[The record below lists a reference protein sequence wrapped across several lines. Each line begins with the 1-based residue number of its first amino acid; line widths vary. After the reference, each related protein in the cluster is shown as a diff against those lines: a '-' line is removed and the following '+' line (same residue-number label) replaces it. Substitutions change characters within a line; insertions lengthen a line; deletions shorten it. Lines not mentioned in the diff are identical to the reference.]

1 MASFNTECVVGEDRV
16 YIEVPVNCSAGDA
29 MKKASEVT
37 GRKGVSIWCSD
48 VRLVCDQMFADY
60 FEPEAI
66 YVIKLGDDF
75 PEGSLMLSSS
85 EKLGGFGID
94 LTNAKLLMDVKAGPF
109 DMEEFVAKVVEREMN
124 PTLLLLEWKPDFVV
138 GGLAAVPWPKDVG
151 WFPSC
156 VPDFEKKSFIFS
168 VEPNVQRYGLVGD
181 RSALMRGT
189 RGNGL
194 WGFAFGCDLG
204 VVGDGMCWANSYAY
218 AGTRDEGRFPPLN
231 AVPFIGFEVWSL

>member
-1 MASFNTECVVGEDRV
+1 MASFNTECVIGEDRV
-16 YIEVPVNCSAGDA
+16 CIEVPVNCSAGDV

-48 VRLVCDQMFADY
+48 RRLECGDLFVDY

-109 DMEEFVAKVVEREMN
+109 DMEEFVTKVVEAEVN
-124 PTLLLLEWKPDFVV
+124 LTLPLLEWKPDFVV
-138 GGLAAVPWPKDVG
+138 GGFAAVPWPKDESELG
-151 WFPSC
+151 ETGFFAGDPA
-156 VPDFEKKSFIFS
+156 KKSFIFS
-168 VEPNVQRYGLVGD
+168 LKPNARRFNLV
-181 RSALMRGT
+181 RGT
-189 RGNGL
+189 WRCSG
-194 WGFAFGCDLG
+194 
-204 VVGDGMCWANSYAY
+204 
-218 AGTRDEGRFPPLN
+218 
-231 AVPFIGFEVWSL
+231 